1 MKRALII
8 LFVICAPA
16 IAAAQAKKIVID
28 PGHGGN
34 DPGGVGTGMQEKVVV
49 LDVSK
54 QFKALLD
61 ADTEDAAGGGEW
73 TTFLTRS
80 DDTFVTLAGRSAY
93 SNNRDADRFLSIHSN
108 AFSDPGA
115 NGTETFSYTGT
126 GTAAD
131 LRNLVQAEMIRAW
144 GLTNRGNK
152 TANFAVLR
160 ETAAPAILHELAF
173 ITNTKDAE
181 KLKSPDERHKA
192 AVAHLRALQRHYNLD
207 PYVPGPPPA
216 ESGELDGRV
225 FDDLGPIEGATIT
238 VGDRSTTSRADGTF
252 VLTGLAIGAITIV
265 ATAPGHDERS
275 LEQGIAAGERT
286 DVEIELVRTGEPD
299 PKEAGDGG
307 CATHQSSALWLLALA
322 LVVVPIRRRR

>member
-1 MKRALII
+1 LLLI
-8 LFVICAPA
+8 LAPA
-16 IAAAQAKKIVID
+16 IAAAQPKKIVID

-34 DPGGVGTGMQEKVVV
+34 DPGGVGTGMQEKLVV

-61 ADTEDAAGGGEW
+61 ADTADAAGGGEW

-80 DDTFVTLAGRSAY
+80 DDTFVSLAGRSAY
-93 SNNRDADRFLSIHSN
+93 SNNKDADRFLSIHSN
-108 AFSDPGA
+108 AFGDASA
-115 NGTETFSYTGT
+115 NGTETFSLTGT
-126 GTAAD
+126 GTGAD

-160 ETAAPAILHELAF
+160 DTAAPAVLHELAF
-173 ITNTKDAE
+173 ITNAKDAA
-181 KLKSPDERHKA
+181 KLKSPEERRKA
-192 AVAHLRALQRHYNLD
+192 AIAHLRALQRHYGQD
-207 PYVPGPPPA
+207 PYVPGGETPA
-216 ESGELDGRV
+216 TVGELAGRV
-225 FDDLGPIEGATIT
+225 FDDLGPIEGATVT
-238 VGDRSTTSRADGTF
+238 VADRSTTTRADGTF
-252 VLTGLAIGAITIV
+252 SLTGLPAGAITVV
-265 ATAPGHDERS
+265 AAAPGHDERS

-299 PKEAGDGG
+299 IDQSGGG

-322 LVVVPIRRRR
+322 LALLRRRRQVRDRSRS